1 MVRVTE
7 KEKLKSYYKHQ
18 PPIRFIRNKFFCAE
32 LEKLYEDKMQI
43 ICLQY
48 AVQLLWVAEVVWI
61 EDMRLTKSRVQD
73 LIIDELCV
81 DDLLK
86 VVREYHLTYKNPWEL
101 SLVILIVLI
110 DRLWFPD
117 REENKYEVMRIKN
130 ASSISFAGKHYQA
143 YCNKKLKD
151 NFDTYA
157 QGNFFPLPKAVFSF
171 DLCAEEIALYAYL
184 MHIEDRKSF
193 TCIAKYSTIG
203 AALKMSNNTVA
214 KYLKSLERKGF
225 ISMYQTTVQSKT
237 GRVQNGCMK
246 ITIEPLQPLL
256 DRQKEREE
264 AEFYR
269 SLARA
274 KAQRD
279 IENYDRKH
287 NRKASG
293 E

>member
-1 MVRVTE
+1 MTE

-264 AEFYR
+264 AEFYA

-274 KAQRD
+274 QAQRD

-293 E
+293 

>member
-1 MVRVTE
+1 MTE

-61 EDMRLTKSRVQD
+61 EDTRLTKSRVQD
-73 LIIDELCV
+73 LIIDELTV

-86 VVREYHLTYKNPWEL
+86 VVREYQLTYKNPWEL
-101 SLVILIVLI
+101 SLVILIVLTN
-110 DRLWFPD
+110 RLWFPD
-117 REENKYEVMRIKN
+117 KVENKYEVMRIKN

-157 QGNFFPLPKAVFSF
+157 QGNFFPLPKAVFGF

-184 MHIEDRKSF
+184 MHIEDRKTF

-214 KYLKSLERKGF
+214 KYLKYLECKGF

-246 ITIEPLQPLL
+246 ITVEPLQPLL

-264 AEFYR
+264 AEFYA

-274 KAQRD
+274 QAQRN
-279 IENYDRKH
+279 IENYDKKH
-287 NRKASG
+287 PRKASG

>member
-1 MVRVTE
+1 
-7 KEKLKSYYKHQ
+7 
-18 PPIRFIRNKFFCAE
+18 
-32 LEKLYEDKMQI
+32 
-43 ICLQY
+43 
-48 AVQLLWVAEVVWI
+48 
-61 EDMRLTKSRVQD
+61 
-73 LIIDELCV
+73 
-81 DDLLK
+81 
-86 VVREYHLTYKNPWEL
+86 
-101 SLVILIVLI
+101 
-110 DRLWFPD
+110 
-117 REENKYEVMRIKN
+117 
-130 ASSISFAGKHYQA
+130 
-143 YCNKKLKD
+143 
-151 NFDTYA
+151 
-157 QGNFFPLPKAVFSF
+157 
-171 DLCAEEIALYAYL
+171 
-184 MHIEDRKSF
+184 MHIEDLKTF

-214 KYLKSLERKGF
+214 KYLKSLEREGF

-256 DRQKEREE
+256 DRQKEHEE

-274 KAQRD
+274 QAQRD

>member
-1 MVRVTE
+1 MTE

>member
-61 EDMRLTKSRVQD
+61 EDVRLSRSRVQD
-73 LIIDELCV
+73 LIIDELSV
-81 DDLLK
+81 QDLIK

-157 QGNFFPLPKAVFSF
+157 QGNFFPLPKAVFNF

-184 MHIEDRKSF
+184 MHIEDRKTF

-225 ISMYQTTVQSKT
+225 ISMYQTMVQSKM

-264 AEFYR
+264 AEFYA

-274 KAQRD
+274 QVQRD

>member
-1 MVRVTE
+1 MTE

-264 AEFYR
+264 AEFYA

-274 KAQRD
+274 QAQRD

>member
-1 MVRVTE
+1 MTE

-264 AEFYR
+264 AQFYA

-274 KAQRD
+274 QAQRD

-293 E
+293 

>member
-1 MVRVTE
+1 MTE

-61 EDMRLTKSRVQD
+61 EDMHLTKSRVQD

-264 AEFYR
+264 AEFYA

-274 KAQRD
+274 QAQRD

-293 E
+293 

>member
-1 MVRVTE
+1 MTE
-7 KEKLKSYYKHQ
+7 KEKLKSYYKYK
-18 PPIRFIRNKFFCAE
+18 PPLKFIKNKFFSGE
-32 LEKLYEDKMQI
+32 LKNLYEDNVQI
-43 ICLQY
+43 LYLQY
-48 AVQLLWVAEVVWI
+48 ALQILWVAEVVWI
-61 EDMRLTKSRVQD
+61 EDVRLSRSRVQD
-73 LIIDELCV
+73 LIMDELSV
-81 DDLLK
+81 QDLIK
-86 VVREYHLTYKNPWEL
+86 VVQQYQLTYKNPWEQA
-101 SLVILIVLI
+101 LVVLIVLI
-110 DRLWFPD
+110 NRLWFSD

-157 QGNFFPLPKAVFSF
+157 QGNFFPLPKAVFNF

-184 MHIEDRKSF
+184 MHIEDRKTF
-193 TCIAKYSTIG
+193 ACIAKYSTIG

-264 AEFYR
+264 AEFYK
-269 SLARA
+269 SLARVQ
-274 KAQRD
+274 AQRD

>member
-1 MVRVTE
+1 MTE

-61 EDMRLTKSRVQD
+61 EDVRLSRSRVQD
-73 LIIDELCV
+73 LIIDELSV
-81 DDLLK
+81 QDLIK
-86 VVREYHLTYKNPWEL
+86 VVQQYKLTYKNPWEQA
-101 SLVILIVLI
+101 LVILVVLI
-110 DRLWFPD
+110 NRLWFPD

-130 ASSISFAGKHYQA
+130 ASSISFAGKHHQA

-203 AALKMSNNTVA
+203 AALTVSRLVALFKFYNGNTVFPFA
-214 KYLKSLERKGF
+214 VNTQAEG
-225 ISMYQTTVQSKT
+225 
-237 GRVQNGCMK
+237 
-246 ITIEPLQPLL
+246 L
-256 DRQKEREE
+256 DTLV
-264 AEFYR
+264 F
-269 SLARA
+269 L
-274 KAQRD
+274 
-279 IENYDRKH
+279 
-287 NRKASG
+287 
-293 E
+293 

>member
-1 MVRVTE
+1 MTE

-48 AVQLLWVAEVVWI
+48 AVQLLWVAEVFWI

-264 AEFYR
+264 AEFYA

-274 KAQRD
+274 QAQRD

>member
-1 MVRVTE
+1 MSE
-7 KEKLKSYYKHQ
+7 KEKLKSYYKYK
-18 PPIRFIRNKFFCAE
+18 PPLRFIKNKFFGTE
-32 LEKLYEDKMQI
+32 HENLYGDKIQI
-43 ICLQY
+43 LYLQY

-61 EDMRLTKSRVQD
+61 EDVRLSRSRVQD
-73 LIIDELCV
+73 LIIDELTAE
-81 DDLLK
+81 DLIK
-86 VVREYHLTYKNPWEL
+86 VVQQYKLTYKNPWEQA
-101 SLVILIVLI
+101 LVILVVLI
-110 DRLWFPD
+110 NRLWFPD

-130 ASSISFAGKHYQA
+130 ASSISIAGKRYQA

-157 QGNFFPLPKAVFSF
+157 QGIFFPLPKAVFNF

-184 MHIEDRKSF
+184 MHIEDRKTF
-193 TCIAKYSTIG
+193 ACIAKYSTIG

-214 KYLKSLERKGF
+214 KYLKSLESKGF

-264 AEFYR
+264 AEFYK

-274 KAQRD
+274 QAQRN
-279 IENYDRKH
+279 IENYDKKH
-287 NRKASG
+287 SRKASG

>member
-1 MVRVTE
+1 MTE

-61 EDMRLTKSRVQD
+61 EDVRLTKSRVQD
-73 LIIDELCV
+73 LIIDELTV

-86 VVREYHLTYKNPWEL
+86 VVREYQLIYKNPWEL
-101 SLVILIVLI
+101 SLVILIVLVN
-110 DRLWFPD
+110 RLWFPD

-130 ASSISFAGKHYQA
+130 ASSISFAGKRYQA

-157 QGNFFPLPKAVFSF
+157 QGNFFPLPKAVFNF

-184 MHIEDRKSF
+184 MHIEDRKNF

-246 ITIEPLQPLL
+246 ITVEPLQPLI
-256 DRQKEREE
+256 DRQRAREE
-264 AEFYR
+264 AEFYA

-274 KAQRD
+274 QVQRN
-279 IENYDRKH
+279 IENYDKKH
-287 NRKASG
+287 NRIASG

>member
-1 MVRVTE
+1 MTE

-61 EDMRLTKSRVQD
+61 EDTRLTKSRVQD

-86 VVREYHLTYKNPWEL
+86 VVREYQLTYKNPWEL

-110 DRLWFPD
+110 NRLWFPD

-143 YCNKKLKD
+143 YCCKKLKD

-157 QGNFFPLPKAVFSF
+157 QGNFFPLPKAVFGF

-184 MHIEDRKSF
+184 MQIEDRKTF

-246 ITIEPLQPLL
+246 ITVEPLQPLI
-256 DRQKEREE
+256 DRQREREE
-264 AEFYR
+264 ADFYA

-274 KAQRD
+274 QAQRN
-279 IENYDRKH
+279 IENYDKKH
-287 NRKASG
+287 NRIASG

>member
-1 MVRVTE
+1 MTD
-7 KEKLKSYYKHQ
+7 KEKLKSYYKYKS
-18 PPIRFIRNKFFCAE
+18 PLRFIRNKFFGAE
-32 LEKLYEDKMQI
+32 CENLYTDKMQMI
-43 ICLQY
+43 YLQY
-48 AVQLLWVAEVVWI
+48 ALQLLWVAEVVWI
-61 EDMRLTKSRVQD
+61 EDIRLGRSRVQD
-73 LIIDELCV
+73 LIIDELTV
-81 DDLLK
+81 QDLIK
-86 VVREYHLTYKNPWEL
+86 VVRQYKLTYKNPWEMA
-101 SLVILIVLI
+101 LVILVVLI
-110 DRLWFPD
+110 NRLWFSD

-157 QGNFFPLPKAVFSF
+157 QGNFFPLPKAVFGF
-171 DLCAEEIALYAYL
+171 ELCAEEIALYAYL
-184 MHIEDRKSF
+184 MHIEDRKTF

-214 KYLKSLERKGF
+214 KYLKSLESKGF

-246 ITIEPLQPLL
+246 ITIEPLQPLI
-256 DRQKEREE
+256 DRQREREE
-264 AEFYR
+264 AEFYA

-274 KAQRD
+274 QAQRN
-279 IENYDRKH
+279 IENYDKKH
-287 NRKASG
+287 PRKASG

>member
-61 EDMRLTKSRVQD
+61 EDVRLSRSRVQD
-73 LIIDELCV
+73 LIIDELSV
-81 DDLLK
+81 QDLIK

-184 MHIEDRKSF
+184 MHIEDRKTF

-264 AEFYR
+264 AEFYA

-274 KAQRD
+274 QAQRD

-287 NRKASG
+287 KRIASG

>member
-1 MVRVTE
+1 MTE

-61 EDMRLTKSRVQD
+61 EDTRLTKSRVQD

-86 VVREYHLTYKNPWEL
+86 VVREYQLTYKNPWEL

-110 DRLWFPD
+110 NRLWFPD

-143 YCNKKLKD
+143 YCRKKLKD

-157 QGNFFPLPKAVFSF
+157 QGNFFPLPKAVFGF

-184 MHIEDRKSF
+184 MHIEDRKTF

-246 ITIEPLQPLL
+246 ITVEPLQPLI
-256 DRQKEREE
+256 DRQREREE
-264 AEFYR
+264 ADFYA

-274 KAQRD
+274 QAQRN
-279 IENYDRKH
+279 IENYDKKH
-287 NRKASG
+287 NRIASG

>member
-1 MVRVTE
+1 MTE

-61 EDMRLTKSRVQD
+61 EDMRLSRSRVQD
-73 LIIDELCV
+73 LIIDELTAE
-81 DDLLK
+81 DLVK
-86 VVREYHLTYKNPWEL
+86 VVQQYKLTYKNPWEQA
-101 SLVILIVLI
+101 LVILVVLI
-110 DRLWFPD
+110 NRLWFPD

-157 QGNFFPLPKAVFSF
+157 QGNFFPLPKAVFGF

-184 MHIEDRKSF
+184 MHIEDRKTF

-214 KYLKSLERKGF
+214 KYLKSLESKGF

-246 ITIEPLQPLL
+246 ITIEPLQPLF

-264 AEFYR
+264 AEFYA

-274 KAQRD
+274 QAQRD

-287 NRKASG
+287 KRIASG

>member
-1 MVRVTE
+1 MTE
-7 KEKLKSYYKHQ
+7 KEKLKSYHKYK
-18 PPIRFIRNKFFCAE
+18 PPLRFIKNKFFGTE
-32 LEKLYEDKMQI
+32 HENLYEDKIQI
-43 ICLQY
+43 LYLQY
-48 AVQLLWVAEVVWI
+48 AVQLLWGAEVVWI
-61 EDMRLTKSRVQD
+61 EDVRLSRSRVQD

-184 MHIEDRKSF
+184 MHIEDRKTF
-193 TCIAKYSTIG
+193 ACIAKYSTIG

-264 AEFYR
+264 AEFYA
-269 SLARA
+269 SLARVQ
-274 KAQRD
+274 AQRD

>member
-1 MVRVTE
+1 MTE

-32 LEKLYEDKMQI
+32 FEKLYDDKMQI

-48 AVQLLWVAEVVWI
+48 ALRLLWLAEVVWI
-61 EDMRLTKSRVQD
+61 EDVRLTKSRVQD

-86 VVREYHLTYKNPWEL
+86 VVREYHLTYKNPWEM
-101 SLVILIVLI
+101 SLVILIVLLN
-110 DRLWFPD
+110 RLWFPD
-117 REENKYEVMRIKN
+117 REDNKYEVMQIKN

-157 QGNFFPLPKAVFSF
+157 QGNFFPLPKAVFGF

-184 MHIEDRKSF
+184 MHIEDRKTF

-225 ISMYQTTVQSKT
+225 VSMYQTTVQSKT

-246 ITIEPLQPLL
+246 ITVEPLQPLL
-256 DRQKEREE
+256 DRQKAREE
-264 AEFYR
+264 AEFYAN
-269 SLARA
+269 LARA
-274 KAQRD
+274 QAQRN
-279 IENYDRKH
+279 IENYDKKH
-287 NRKASG
+287 NRIASG

>member
-1 MVRVTE
+1 MTE

-203 AALKMSNNTVA
+203 AALKMSNNTVE

-264 AEFYR
+264 AEFYA

-274 KAQRD
+274 QAQRD

-293 E
+293 

>member
-1 MVRVTE
+1 MTE

-32 LEKLYEDKMQI
+32 LEKLYEYKMQI

-264 AEFYR
+264 AEFYA

-274 KAQRD
+274 QAQRD

-293 E
+293 